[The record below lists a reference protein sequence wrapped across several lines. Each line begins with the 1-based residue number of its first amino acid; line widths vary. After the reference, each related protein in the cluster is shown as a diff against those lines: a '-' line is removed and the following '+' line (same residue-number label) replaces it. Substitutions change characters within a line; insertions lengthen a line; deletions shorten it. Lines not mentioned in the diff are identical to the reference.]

1 MSEEENKA
9 ISNRFAQALSEGDL
23 DALDET
29 MAPHLAT
36 EFKEVVAEFR
46 TAFPDL
52 RVTHED
58 QIAEGDKVANRWVD
72 RGTHRGEFMGV
83 APTGKQVEFRG
94 IRIDRITEGKIEE
107 VWLAWDELGL
117 MRQLGAIP
125 EPRQSEEASPT

>member
-1 MSEEENKA
+1 
-9 ISNRFAQALSEGDL
+9 
-23 DALDET
+23 

-52 RVTHED
+52 RVIHED

-72 RGTHRGEFMGV
+72 RGTHGGEFMGV

-94 IRIDRITEGKIEE
+94 
-107 VWLAWDELGL
+107 
-117 MRQLGAIP
+117 
-125 EPRQSEEASPT
+125 